1 MKIPSLYTHTNANG
15 KQSEVSL
22 STKHMVTSKKKNLFF
37 ILFYFNFFLYEIKS
51 PSTSVV

>member
-22 STKHMVTSKKKNLFF
+22 STKHMVTSKKKTSFLFCF
-37 ILFYFNFFLYEIKS
+37 ILIFF
-51 PSTSVV
+51 